1 MIKRVFLCANFSYPE
16 IVHFDTIYLT
26 MRIDKYIWAIR
37 LYKTRSLASKECVSN
52 KVLIN
57 DDLVKAS
64 KEVKKGDIVS
74 VRVNPIWRSYKV
86 LDFPK
91 SRVGA
96 KLVPDY
102 VTEITEESDLQTLET
117 TLEVQRQ
124 MRFQGFRGRPT
135 KRDRRKLDDLE
146 F

>member
-1 MIKRVFLCANFSYPE
+1 MRKLFYYFYGL
-16 IVHFDTIYLT
+16 HD

-37 LYKTRSLASKECVSN
+37 LFKTRSLASKECAAN

-57 DDLVKAS
+57 DEIVKAS
-64 KEVKKGDIVS
+64 KETKIGDIIS
-74 VRVNPIWRSYKV
+74 IRVNPIWKSFKV
-86 LDFPK
+86 LDIPK

-102 VTEITEESDLQTLET
+102 TVETTGELDLET
-117 TLEVQRQ
+117 LAMAQEVQRQ
-124 MRFQGFRGRPT
+124 MRHQGFSGRPT
-135 KRDRRKLDDLE
+135 KRNRRKLDDLN

>member
-1 MIKRVFLCANFSYPE
+1 
-16 IVHFDTIYLT
+16 

-37 LYKTRSLASKECVSN
+37 LYKTRSLASKECGSN
-52 KVLIN
+52 KVLLN
-57 DDLVKAS
+57 DEFVKAA
-64 KEVKKGDIVS
+64 KEVKIGDIIS
-74 VRVNPIWRSYKV
+74 VRVSPIWKSFKV
-86 LDFPK
+86 LDVPK

-102 VTEITEESDLQTLET
+102 VVETTDELDLQTLAT
-117 TLEVQRQ
+117 AQEVQRQ
-124 MRFQGFRGRPT
+124 MRNQGFRGRPT

>member
-1 MIKRVFLCANFSYPE
+1 
-16 IVHFDTIYLT
+16 

-37 LYKTRSLASKECVSN
+37 LFKTRSLASKECLAN
-52 KVLIN
+52 RVLIN
-57 DDLVKAS
+57 DEIVKAS
-64 KEVKKGDIVS
+64 KEAKVDDILS
-74 VRVNPIWRSYKV
+74 IRVNPIWKSFKI

-102 VTEITEESDLQTLET
+102 VIETTSELELET
-117 TLEVQRQ
+117 LSMAQEFQRQ
-124 MRFQGFRGRPT
+124 MRQQGFSGRPT
-135 KRDRRKLDDLE
+135 KRNRRKLDDLE